1 MLLPVSSVDAMRRCR
16 GVRPVCHDA
25 GQRSTA
31 PGGIWP
37 ERGRFIMSHSDHA
50 HPASEREQAIGIL
63 LALLEEIPDADSAA
77 PLRAA
82 QDLLRQAADPEK
94 PETAR
99 QFGFLAAGQNVAEY
113 AATSEAGAPAANSW
127 IEVWTSMGGDLNDPN
142 VTALDP
148 YVEELSPEP
157 PIS

>member
-1 MLLPVSSVDAMRRCR
+1 
-16 GVRPVCHDA
+16 
-25 GQRSTA
+25 
-31 PGGIWP
+31 
-37 ERGRFIMSHSDHA
+37 MSHIDHD
-50 HPASEREQAIGIL
+50 HPGSERDQAIGIL
-63 LALLEEIPDADSAA
+63 LALLEEIPEANSAA

-82 QDLLRQAADPEK
+82 QGLLRQAADPEA

-113 AATSEAGAPAANSW
+113 AETSEIGAPAANTW

-148 YVEELSPEP
+148 YVEELTPEP
-157 PIS
+157 PTC